1 MYYPLTIKF
10 MKQSFRTLALS
21 VMALLGSGAAFATDW
36 VVPTP
41 AFQAMNPVAS
51 TATTADTVYVW
62 NVGQKGFVTGG
73 EAWGTQAA
81 VAELSTEK
89 WVVIATDE
97 DGIYKLKNAS
107 RSNKYLFRVYTDA
120 TAGTGVKTCF
130 VDGADKANAW
140 AIASVSGTSYYTF
153 QMPETASDV
162 DGTENPYDA
171 TLFLGTQTS
180 HTSSWASTN
189 NQGVTRGLYF
199 DVPYA
204 GNEEGCQFAFV
215 AKSVYN
221 IYAKKVT
228 LKNLLED
235 AESRGVDVTAEGVV
249 LNNTGATEQEVTDAI
264 SSLTAKIST
273 VVTPDRPQDLTSRI
287 QNADFEA
294 NSVAGW
300 TTTTNARN
308 KGTATNV
315 SKDTNNNNEG
325 AFDNYFYENWNS
337 TVISGHLYQTVK
349 GLPEGVYRVG
359 IAAFVNSFDADNAT
373 NKTQYVYAND
383 VKTLLTR
390 GNARAYTITVNLA
403 GTDTLQIG
411 LACDSAIAN
420 WIGIDN
426 VTLQYL
432 GSGIESYRYLNQN
445 VLDQIEV
452 AATSDGSDKFAYTES
467 VYEEAKATAQA
478 GIDATD
484 KQVSYDAYLKA
495 LEGLADLKANIA
507 AYAQLYTDASNADEE
522 YWNNYSDQDDLAAAA
537 DDGYAMHG
545 EHTASTAEV
554 LAMIDRIADAL
565 QQAKLNSYQP
575 GDEVT
580 HIITN
585 PTFNDETVAATYT
598 QPQST
603 KGWIGA
609 NVIGAGWI
617 TDTRLAEVYDLDCD
631 IHQDIKGLK
640 KGAYRLS
647 IQAFYRPAGATAA
660 AYQSYINGDSLTQ
673 AYIYMGK
680 TQQRVKSI
688 YACTFPESITSVSR
702 ENHWV
707 NVGSDEAIYVPN
719 TMDEAY
725 VAMNGSVDG
734 DQDPAYDNNYRNI
747 VYGVVTEQGGT
758 MPIGFK
764 IENHA
769 STSWVIFRD
778 FRLEYLG
785 NDPVYILPVLQN
797 KMTEAKADFVSQKMA
812 AADKVALDA
821 AVAAGQTAIDNN
833 DGDAMMDAFNAIA
846 AAEDQAKASIAA
858 YAELAASYDSL
869 AAQYDASEKADAQAR
884 TTAKNLLDEVKDALN
899 NGTISVDAIPAKQA
913 EMKAARKALMI
924 LPGSD
929 DEPTKYTSWILN
941 PTYGSATGWTVNKTS
956 GEGDPGV
963 EYNTMEIWNATA
975 DIYQDI
981 EGLPEGTYQVRV
993 QSLFRPV
1000 DANEAWNDLLGDSIE
1015 DYGKRAVIYANW
1027 DSIAP
1032 SYWCSKYNA
1041 DSYSWTTGSYSNMVD
1056 SVLDETADTMMAVTY
1071 HFANNRQAAEYQFQM
1086 NYYPVQSFF
1095 TYVGADGHLRLGFKN
1110 TAHKIQDW
1118 FVVSNWELYYYG
1130 KDSSHADATGINDI
1144 DADEAVNFN
1153 EIYTVDGRRVNG
1165 LQKGLNIVR
1174 GKTASGKTVTKKI
1187 VVK

>member
-21 VMALLGSGAAFATDW
+21 ALALLGSGAAFASDW

-62 NVGQKGFVTGG
+62 NVGQQGFVTGG
-73 EAWGTQAA
+73 EAWGTQAT
-81 VAELSTEK
+81 VSNSSTEK
-89 WVVIATDE
+89 WVVITTSE
-97 DGIYKLKNAS
+97 DGIYKLKNVS
-107 RSNKYLFRVYTDA
+107 RSNKYLFRTYSDA
-120 TAGTGVKTCF
+120 TVGSGVKTCF
-130 VDGADKANAW
+130 VDGSDNNDTW
-140 AIASVSGTSYYTF
+140 AIASVSGTSYYTL
-153 QMPETASDV
+153 QMPESASDV
-162 DGTENPYDA
+162 DGTSNPYDA
-171 TLFLGTQTS
+171 TLFLGTQTTHAS
-180 HTSSWASTN
+180 TWASTN
-189 NQGVTRGLYF
+189 NGGVTKGLYF
-199 DVPYA
+199 DVPYS
-204 GNEEGCQFAFV
+204 GNEAGCQFAFV
-215 AKSVYN
+215 SKANYN
-221 IYAKKVT
+221 IYAKKTT
-228 LKNLLED
+228 LKALLED
-235 AESRGVDVTAEGVV
+235 AEARNVDVTAEGAV
-249 LNNTGATEQEVTDAI
+249 LNNTNATEQNVDDAI
-264 SSLTAKIST
+264 SSINEKISQ
-273 VVTPDRPQDLTSRI
+273 VVTPDNPQDMTSMI

-300 TTTTNARN
+300 TSTTAAQN

-315 SKDTNNNNEG
+315 SKDTNANDEG
-325 AFDNYFYENWNS
+325 AFNNYFYENWKS
-337 TVISGHLYQTVK
+337 TAISGHLYQTVK
-349 GLPEGVYRVG
+349 GLPEGVYKVG
-359 IAAFVNSFDADNAT
+359 ISAYVNTFDPDNAT

-390 GNARAYTITVNLA
+390 GNARAYSITVNLA

-411 LACDSAIAN
+411 LACDSLIAN

-432 GSGIESYRYLNQN
+432 GSGIESYRYLNQS
-445 VLDQIEV
+445 VLNDVE
-452 AATSDGSDKFAYTES
+452 AAVSATNAVYAES
-467 VYEEAKATAQA
+467 IYEAAKAQAQA

-484 KQVSYDAYLKA
+484 KQESYDAYLSA
-495 LEGLADLKANIA
+495 LEGLAELNLNIS
-507 AYAQLYTDASNADEE
+507 AYSQLYTDAYNADQE
-522 YWNNYSDQDDLAAAA
+522 YWNNYSDQDELESAAE
-537 DDGYAMHG
+537 DGLNMYE

-554 LAMIDRIADAL
+554 QAMILRIADAL
-565 QQAKLNSYQP
+565 QQAKLNSYHE
-575 GDEVT
+575 GDDVT

-617 TDTRLAEVYDLDCD
+617 TDTRLAEVYDQDCD
-631 IHQDIKGLK
+631 IHQDLSGLK

-647 IQAFYRPAGATAA
+647 IQAFYRPAGASSS
-660 AYQSYINGDSLTQ
+660 AYQAYLNGDSLTQ

-734 DQDPAYDNNYRNI
+734 EQDAAYDNNYRNV
-747 VYGVVTEQGGT
+747 VYGVVTEQGGS

-785 NDPVYILPVLQN
+785 NDPTYIRPVLQN
-797 KMTEAKADFVSQKMA
+797 KMDEAKNDFVSQKMA
-812 AADKVALDA
+812 AADKAALDN
-821 AVAAGQTAIDNN
+821 AVAAGQTALDNN
-833 DGDAMMDAFNAIA
+833 DGDAMMNAFNAIA
-846 AAEDQAKASIAA
+846 TAETQAKASIAA
-858 YAELAASYDSL
+858 YAQLAASYDSL
-869 AAQYDASEKADAQAR
+869 AAQYDASEKATAEAR
-884 TTAKNLLDEVKDALN
+884 TTAKTLLDEVKAALN
-899 NGTISVDAIPAKQA
+899 DGTIAVADIPAKQA

-929 DEPTKYTSWILN
+929 DEPSKYTSWIQN
-941 PTYGSATGWTVNKTS
+941 PTYGSADGWTVNKTA
-956 GEGDPGV
+956 GDGTPGI

-975 DIYQDI
+975 DVYQDI

-1000 DANEAWNDLLGDSIE
+1000 SAEEAWKDLLGDSIE
-1015 DYGKRAVIYANW
+1015 NYGEHAVIYANW

-1056 SVLDETADTMMAVTY
+1056 SVLDETADTMMTVTY

-1095 TYVGADGHLRLGFKN
+1095 TYVGSNGHLRLGFKN
-1110 TAHKIQDW
+1110 TAHKVQDW

-1130 KDSSHADATGINDI
+1130 KDSQYAKTTGINDI
-1144 DADEAVNFN
+1144 DADEAVTFN
-1153 EIYTVDGRRVNG
+1153 EVYTVDGRRVNG